1 ARRENRRAHHPLP
14 RGGRRAGRPR
24 RGARPRTRAGRRY
37 ARGHQEPR
45 RRQAR
50 ARDHPPGR
58 RRSRAPARCRARPPR
73 RRVHRAP
80 HHRSRSHHAR
90 TAAARSRL
98 DRPRGHGRQPG
109 GSVPRAHRGLRRNP
123 SRRRYQRRRVPR
135 SPPPTAPRPAPPR
148 RRRTMTTGT
157 YPTGTPAA
165 TTAVKRSAR
174 PNLARVLW
182 IESRTEF
189 VKLLRLPA
197 YSVATLAFPLMFYL
211 VFGAAYGRFEAQGI
225 DMPTY
230 LVATF
235 GAGGVLSASL
245 FSFGAGVASER
256 AQGWML
262 LKRVSPM
269 PPVAYFF
276 AKTVMAMAFAVLVI
290 VLITLLGMLT
300 QGVRIEALAWLRML
314 GTLLT
319 GVFPFA
325 ALGLAFGYLFGPNS

>member
-1 ARRENRRAHHPLP
+1 
-14 RGGRRAGRPR
+14 
-24 RGARPRTRAGRRY
+24 
-37 ARGHQEPR
+37 
-45 RRQAR
+45 
-50 ARDHPPGR
+50 
-58 RRSRAPARCRARPPR
+58 
-73 RRVHRAP
+73 
-80 HHRSRSHHAR
+80 
-90 TAAARSRL
+90 
-98 DRPRGHGRQPG
+98 
-109 GSVPRAHRGLRRNP
+109 
-123 SRRRYQRRRVPR
+123 
-135 SPPPTAPRPAPPR
+135 
-148 RRRTMTTGT
+148 MTTGT
-157 YPTGTPAA
+157 YPTGAPAA
-165 TTAVKRSAR
+165 ITADTPSAR
-174 PNLARVLW
+174 PNLARILW
-182 IESRTEF
+182 IESKTEF

-225 DMPTY
+225 DMATY

-276 AKTVMAMAFAVLVI
+276 AKTVMAMVFAVLVI
-290 VLITLLGMLT
+290 ALITLLGMLT
-300 QGVRIEALAWLRML
+300 QGVRIEALAWLQML

-325 ALGLAFGYLFGPNS
+325 ALGLAFGYLFGPNSAPVVLNLIYTPMAFASGLWIPISTLPDFVQKAAPFLPSYHFAQLALGTVGAAPRGDAPWHVLVLAISTVLFLSVAVWAYLRDEGRTYG

>member
-1 ARRENRRAHHPLP
+1 
-14 RGGRRAGRPR
+14 
-24 RGARPRTRAGRRY
+24 
-37 ARGHQEPR
+37 
-45 RRQAR
+45 
-50 ARDHPPGR
+50 
-58 RRSRAPARCRARPPR
+58 
-73 RRVHRAP
+73 
-80 HHRSRSHHAR
+80 
-90 TAAARSRL
+90 
-98 DRPRGHGRQPG
+98 
-109 GSVPRAHRGLRRNP
+109 
-123 SRRRYQRRRVPR
+123 
-135 SPPPTAPRPAPPR
+135 
-148 RRRTMTTGT
+148 MTTGT
-157 YPTGTPAA
+157 YPTGAPAA
-165 TTAVKRSAR
+165 ITADTPSAR
-174 PNLARVLW
+174 PNLARILW
-182 IESRTEF
+182 IESKTEF

-225 DMPTY
+225 DMATY

-276 AKTVMAMAFAVLVI
+276 AKTVMAMVFAVLVV

-300 QGVRIEALAWLRML
+300 QGVRIEALAWLQML

-325 ALGLAFGYLFGPNS
+325 ALGLAFGYLFGPNSAPVVLNLIYTPMAFASGLWIPISTLPDFVQKAAPFLPSYHFAQLALGTVGAAPRGDAPWHVLVLAIFTVLFLSVAVWAYLRDEGRTYG

>member
-1 ARRENRRAHHPLP
+1 
-14 RGGRRAGRPR
+14 
-24 RGARPRTRAGRRY
+24 
-37 ARGHQEPR
+37 
-45 RRQAR
+45 
-50 ARDHPPGR
+50 
-58 RRSRAPARCRARPPR
+58 
-73 RRVHRAP
+73 
-80 HHRSRSHHAR
+80 
-90 TAAARSRL
+90 
-98 DRPRGHGRQPG
+98 
-109 GSVPRAHRGLRRNP
+109 
-123 SRRRYQRRRVPR
+123 
-135 SPPPTAPRPAPPR
+135 
-148 RRRTMTTGT
+148 MTTGT

-165 TTAVKRSAR
+165 ITADTRSAR
-174 PNLARVLW
+174 PNLARILW
-182 IESRTEF
+182 IESKTEF

-225 DMPTY
+225 DMATY

-276 AKTVMAMAFAVLVI
+276 AKTVMAMVFAVLVI
-290 VLITLLGMLT
+290 ALITLLGMLT
-300 QGVRIEALAWLRML
+300 QGVRIEALAWLQML

-325 ALGLAFGYLFGPNS
+325 ALGLAFGYLFGPNSAPVVLNLIYTPMAFASGLWIPISTLPDFVQKAAPFLPSYHFAQLALGTVGAAPRGDAPWHVLVLAIFTVLFLSVAVWAYLRDEGRTYG

>member
-1 ARRENRRAHHPLP
+1 
-14 RGGRRAGRPR
+14 
-24 RGARPRTRAGRRY
+24 
-37 ARGHQEPR
+37 
-45 RRQAR
+45 
-50 ARDHPPGR
+50 
-58 RRSRAPARCRARPPR
+58 
-73 RRVHRAP
+73 
-80 HHRSRSHHAR
+80 
-90 TAAARSRL
+90 
-98 DRPRGHGRQPG
+98 
-109 GSVPRAHRGLRRNP
+109 
-123 SRRRYQRRRVPR
+123 
-135 SPPPTAPRPAPPR
+135 
-148 RRRTMTTGT
+148 MTTGT

-165 TTAVKRSAR
+165 ITADTRSAR
-174 PNLARVLW
+174 PNLARILW
-182 IESRTEF
+182 IESKTEF

-225 DMPTY
+225 DMATY

-276 AKTVMAMAFAVLVI
+276 AKTVMAMVFAVLVI
-290 VLITLLGMLT
+290 ALITLLGMLT
-300 QGVRIEALAWLRML
+300 QGVRIEALAWLQML

-325 ALGLAFGYLFGPNS
+325 ALGLAFGYLFGPNSAPVVLNLIYTPMAFASGLWIPISTLPDFVQKAAPFLPSYHFAQLALGTVGAAPRGAAPWHVLVLAISTVLFLSVAVWAYLRDEGRTYG

>member
-1 ARRENRRAHHPLP
+1 
-14 RGGRRAGRPR
+14 
-24 RGARPRTRAGRRY
+24 
-37 ARGHQEPR
+37 
-45 RRQAR
+45 
-50 ARDHPPGR
+50 
-58 RRSRAPARCRARPPR
+58 
-73 RRVHRAP
+73 
-80 HHRSRSHHAR
+80 
-90 TAAARSRL
+90 
-98 DRPRGHGRQPG
+98 
-109 GSVPRAHRGLRRNP
+109 
-123 SRRRYQRRRVPR
+123 
-135 SPPPTAPRPAPPR
+135 
-148 RRRTMTTGT
+148 MTTGT

-165 TTAVKRSAR
+165 STAAKEAPR

-182 IESRTEF
+182 VESKTEF

-230 LVATF
+230 LLATF
-235 GAGGVLSASL
+235 GAGGVLSAAL

-276 AKTVMAMAFAVLVI
+276 AKTVMALAFGVLVI

-325 ALGLAFGYLFGPNS
+325 ALGLAFGYLFGPNSAPVVLNLIYTPMAFASGLWIPISTLPDFVQKAAPFLPSYHFAQLALGTVGAAPRGDALWHVLVLAISTAVFLSIAVWAYRRDEGRTYG